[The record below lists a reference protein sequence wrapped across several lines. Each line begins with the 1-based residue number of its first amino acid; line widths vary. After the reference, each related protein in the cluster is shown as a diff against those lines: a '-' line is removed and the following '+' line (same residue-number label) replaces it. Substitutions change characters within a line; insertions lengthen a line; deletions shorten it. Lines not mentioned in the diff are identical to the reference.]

1 MKTRWLGMGAGVLL
15 LLAGLAPASGEK
27 AVTGLARGTGAPV
40 VAQAPTKGGE
50 IVRLPYESDMGYEL
64 RKMGERQP
72 GKPSGELGGKDRPI
86 RCAEPR
92 GEQQYLARLRDASGK
107 SVQFR
112 RRGSMGVGVYG
123 HILDLY
129 EIRASDGQRGEV
141 YMDMYYTRLV
151 DEKAIPGFTLAPAP

>member
-1 MKTRWLGMGAGVLL
+1 MKTRWLGMGAGLLL
-15 LLAGLAPASGEK
+15 LLAGLAPASGE
-27 AVTGLARGTGAPV
+27 TGVAGPTRGAGAPV

-50 IVRLPYESDMGYEL
+50 LERQPYESDIGYEL
-64 RKMGERQP
+64 RKMGERPP
-72 GKPSGELGGKDRPI
+72 GRPSGELGGKNRPV

-107 SVQFR
+107 PVQFR

-129 EIRASDGQRGEV
+129 EIRASDGKQGEV
-141 YMDMYYTRLV
+141 YMDMYYTKLV